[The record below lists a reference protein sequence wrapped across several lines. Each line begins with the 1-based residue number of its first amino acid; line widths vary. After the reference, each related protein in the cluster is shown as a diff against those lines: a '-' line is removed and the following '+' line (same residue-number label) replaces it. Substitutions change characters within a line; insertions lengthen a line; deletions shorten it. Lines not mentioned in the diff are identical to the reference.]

1 MWKNYLYL
9 ALALFILTA
18 CDSDKPSSKPAVL
31 VDTDKSVQ
39 RGEGLMS
46 EAEAT
51 AMAVQTA
58 IKEGLSSGKS
68 FKEAIPG
75 YQFGMQAEDIKK
87 AHKKLA
93 RKGKVERFKSGKSR
107 KEGAYAYRLPVAG
120 EALPI
125 IFDFEYSEEAGL
137 YAGKGLIRLEEE
149 QNSTDVLNVTA
160 DLFNKW
166 YGQPSFELPVH
177 NYCKRYLWV
186 EGNRLVDLAC
196 ELDGVQVRFYNLE
209 EGMPNLFDEKGKTPE
224 KQKEEMELQL
234 EEESTPLTQ

>member
-9 ALALFILTA
+9 TLALLIFSA
-18 CDSDKPSSKPAVL
+18 CNSDKPSSKPAVL

-39 RGEGLMS
+39 RGEQPMT

-87 AHKKLA
+87 VHKKLA
-93 RKGKVERFKSGKSR
+93 RKGKAERFKSGKSR
-107 KEGAYAYRLPVAG
+107 EEGAYAYQLPVAG

-137 YAGKGLIRLEEE
+137 YAGKGLIRLEEG
-149 QNSTDVLNVTA
+149 QNSADVLNVTA
-160 DLFNKW
+160 DLFNEW
-166 YGQPSFELPVH
+166 YGKPSFELPVH

-209 EGMPNLFDEKGKTPE
+209 EGVPNLFDEKGQVPKRPID
-224 KQKEEMELQL
+224 EMEIQL
-234 EEESTPLTQ
+234 EDQPTPLEQ